1 MCHVICVYLA
11 IHFCSVCRQAL
22 WPLFSYGWQ
31 GVVLLSSLVTVFLLL
46 CLKQQCSELGG
57 VGCFDKDRT
66 T

>member
-46 CLKQQCSELGG
+46 LLKTAML
-57 VGCFDKDRT
+57 
-66 T
+66 